1 MNMKEINDS
10 SLRNYNLDK
19 DCKQNGYFF
28 HLDISDFL
36 GFLSDKDSV
45 QANVVW
51 LGLLNGWKDNTI
63 GNIESLTPHV
73 YYEKVVIVVY
83 KVYSTRSLK
92 LYQSLPY

>member
-1 MNMKEINDS
+1 M
-10 SLRNYNLDK
+10 
-19 DCKQNGYFF
+19 
-28 HLDISDFL
+28 
-36 GFLSDKDSV
+36 

-92 LYQSLPY
+92 LY